1 MDEKDIREM
10 RLQEEAAVTGENDM
24 ADAYDYDAGDAV
36 SHEHDVE
43 DRDKIRRQK
52 NEILGCLMKKRYK
65 ELRELTSDMHPADLA
80 SVLEELDENNRL
92 LVFRLLRKDTA
103 TEAFTYMVDWARA
116 ELVEGFSDA
125 EIVNTLEE
133 ISLDDAA
140 DLLEDMPASV
150 VKRVLAK
157 SSKATRDSLN
167 KLLHYP
173 EYSAGSIMTPEY
185 IRFRKD
191 MNVSDALQEIR
202 KQGPDAETVYTGY
215 VVDKNILLGVVT
227 AKDLLLNDQDVP
239 IAELMDDNLVTVKV
253 TDDQEYVARQLQKY
267 DFNAMPVVDDEGML
281 VGIVTIDDAVDV
293 LTDESTEDMQKMA
306 AIIPDDQTASYFG
319 TSVFSHAK
327 QRIPWLLILMLSAT
341 FTGMVT
347 THYEAAFN
355 ALPLLVAFMP
365 MLMDTPGNCGNQ
377 TCTLMVRGLALGEI
391 NVRDIGKVIWKE
403 LRVSLMVGAV
413 LGAVNGLRIYLMY
426 AVFSKNPD
434 PMTIRY
440 TLVVSVA
447 LFGAIIMA
455 KLVGAILPLL
465 AKLAHLDPAIMATP
479 FITTI
484 VDACSL
490 ILYFHIAEMMF
501 AAEIAKGAV
510 PG

>member
-1 MDEKDIREM
+1 MSDREKERESG
-10 RLQEEAAVTGENDM
+10 LAAPAETEQQN
-24 ADAYDYDAGDAV
+24 
-36 SHEHDVE
+36 SHEHEAE
-43 DRDKIRRQK
+43 DFERTRRLKQQ
-52 NEILGCLMKKRYK
+52 ILGLRMKKKYK
-65 ELRELTSDMHPADLA
+65 ELRDATSDMHPADLA

-92 LVFRLLRKDTA
+92 VVFRLLRKDAA
-103 TEAFTYMVDWARA
+103 TEAFTFMSDDARS

-125 EIVNTLEE
+125 EIVNTIEE

-140 DLLEDMPASV
+140 DMLEDMPASV

-157 SSKATRDSLN
+157 SSKKTRDSLN

-185 IRFRKD
+185 IRFRE
-191 MNVSDALQEIR
+191 NLTVRQALEEIR

-215 VVDKNILLGVVT
+215 VVDKNRLKGVVS
-227 AKDLLLNDQDVP
+227 ARDLLLNDPDTP
-239 IAELMDDNLVTVKV
+239 IRDLMDENLVCVKV
-253 TDDQEYVARQLQKY
+253 TDDQEYVAHQLAKY

-293 LTDESTEDMQKMA
+293 LVDESTEDMQKMA
-306 AIIPDDQTASYFG
+306 AIIPEDQTASYFG
-319 TSVFSHAK
+319 TSVWQHAK

-347 THYEAAFN
+347 EHYEAAFN
-355 ALPLLVAFMP
+355 AIPLLVSFMP

-377 TCTLMVRGLALGEI
+377 VCTLMVRGLALGEVT
-391 NVRDIGKVIWKE
+391 VRDMGRVIWKE
-403 LRVSLMVGAV
+403 LRVAAIVGLI
-413 LGAVNGLRIYLMY
+413 LGAVNGARIILMY
-426 AVFSKNPD
+426 GVFAKHPD
-434 PMTIRY
+434 PYAFRY
-440 TLVVSVA
+440 ALVVSVA

-455 KLVGAILPLL
+455 KLVGAVLPLF
-465 AKLAHLDPAIMATP
+465 AKLIHLDPAIMATP

-490 ILYFHIAEMMF
+490 ILYFHIAETIF
-501 AAEIAKGAV
+501 AAEIGAV
-510 PG
+510 